1 MTIEELRVV
10 ISAKT
15 EKLQEGIRKAT
26 SRLDGFRKTSDDTNF
41 AMGGSI
47 KSMQKR
53 LESLNSSFEK
63 TQAKI
68 KETQDKISELGMKQE
83 KIMEGYRDF
92 PAFTGM
98 TKDESLKQ
106 IFTADPNIQKIQK
119 EIDKLQATLNPLMS
133 KNKQVN
139 EEITRLG
146 NTIKEAGSKT
156 EHADSKFKGLR
167 DRLDQ
172 VKDGFRNT
180 GRSAERST
188 GKMAG
193 FATML
198 DRSFRRVIRRIF
210 VYNLIYKAIRGL
222 ISYIGGA
229 LKTNNDFVRSLNTI
243 KTNLRVAF
251 QPIYDFVLP
260 AIQALMN
267 GLATLTSYIASF
279 TSALFGKTYKQ
290 SYDAAKG
297 IETAKKQMD
306 GYGGAAKKAGK
317 EAQGALMGFDEIN
330 QLDIQEPDSDG
341 GAGNFEMEMPDLTT
355 IDISI
360 FDKIKERFN
369 ELKELFKEGFI
380 IGIGGWNEFGKA
392 NQQIR
397 ENISGIKASLKGI
410 FNDAE
415 VRASIRDYQNAV
427 AMSLGEIAGS
437 VVSIGQTI
445 AVNFTGGINKY
456 LEQNMGFIK
465 ERIISIFDV
474 QAEIVGIIGN
484 LSVAIADIFSVF
496 RGETGQQITAD
507 IIGVFANTYLGV
519 ADLAG
524 KLGRDIL
531 DLVSAPIIENKDK
544 IKDAIENTLKPIA
557 TITNSI
563 KNVVTNA
570 FTEIHKVYNSKI
582 HPMFKTLKKGVSNT
596 FGKLL
601 DAYNKH
607 FAPVLDKI
615 ANKASEVFEQHLQP
629 LLNEII
635 ALVGDLAE
643 CMETFFE
650 NVLKPLIDW
659 AITNILPVL
668 APILEGI
675 GLLVLNVFEVVI
687 DVTRGVVEALRGIV
701 QFLTGVF
708 STDLDKALEGIGK
721 IFEGLVNIVKTIV
734 NKIKEFFQWLYDI
747 LVGHSIIPDMVNGI
761 VGWFEDLF
769 GRSVGVIGN
778 LVKSIVEFFTD
789 LWETITE
796 TTTTAWN
803 GIAEFFE
810 GLWEDITIELT
821 KAWND
826 IEKFLEDLW
835 NELKRTV
842 EIVWSEIKNFI
853 KKAWDDINKKTKNI
867 WNEIKTFLVEAIWNP
882 IKDIAQTVWEGI
894 KEVILTPMQTAQ
906 NSITEIWSAIKTFIL
921 KKWDEIRQ
929 GIVSMKDKLVDAI
942 MEPFHITDKEI
953 SDVISNA
960 FNWGKNLI
968 QNLIDGINA
977 MIESLKK
984 TVKNVADTIWSYL
997 GFSSPTK
1004 EGPGRYAD
1012 KWMPNLMN
1020 MMADDIEDNIYKI
1033 EGSVNMTAEALQGV
1047 ENPNDSV
1054 ASAVGSAVLAAM
1066 QVSNTQNIGSENQ
1079 EIIVEIDGT
1088 KLARILIPKVD
1099 SEAQRM
1105 GFKTILQTP

>member
-1 MTIEELRVV
+1 LTIEELRVV

-26 SRLDGFRKTSDDTNF
+26 SRLDGFRKTSDDTSS

-47 KSMQKR
+47 KSMQKK

-119 EIDKLQATLNPLMS
+119 EIDKLQATLNPLIS

-156 EHADSKFKGLR
+156 EHADGKFKGLR

-172 VKDGFRNT
+172 VKDRFRNT

-188 GKMAG
+188 GKIAG

-198 DRSFRRVIRRIF
+198 DRSFRRVLRRIF
-210 VYNLIYKAIRGL
+210 IYNLIYKAIRGF
-222 ISYIGGA
+222 IGYVGGA

-380 IGIGGWNEFGKA
+380 IGVGGWDEFEKA

-397 ENISGIKASLKGI
+397 ENITGIKENLKDI
-410 FNDAE
+410 FNDKE

-445 AVNFTGGINKY
+445 AVNFTGGFNKY
-456 LEQNMGFIK
+456 LEQSKGFIK
-465 ERIISIFDV
+465 ERIVSIFDV
-474 QAEIVGIIGN
+474 RAEIAEIVGN
-484 LSVAIADIFSVF
+484 LSVAIADILSVF
-496 RGETGQQITAD
+496 RGETAQQITAD
-507 IIGVFANTYLGV
+507 IIGIFSNAFLGV

-531 DLVSAPIIENKDK
+531 DLISAPIIKNKYK

-563 KNVVTNA
+563 KNVVTSA
-570 FTEIHKVYNSKI
+570 FTEIHKVYDAKI
-582 HPMFKTLKKGVSNT
+582 HSMFKTIKEGISDT

-601 DAYNKH
+601 DTYNAH
-607 FAPVLDKI
+607 IAPVLDRL

-629 LLNEII
+629 LLSEVIG
-635 ALVGDLAE
+635 LVGDLAE
-643 CMETFFE
+643 CIGAFFE
-650 NVLKPLIDW
+650 NVLKPAIDW
-659 AITNILPVL
+659 IIANILPVL
-668 APILEGI
+668 VPILEGI

-687 DVTRGVVEALRGIV
+687 DVIKGIVEVLRGVI
-701 QFLTGVF
+701 QFLAGVF
-708 STDLDKALEGIGK
+708 SGDLDKALEGIGK
-721 IFEGLVNIVKTIV
+721 IFEGLVKIVETIV
-734 NKIKEFFQWLYDI
+734 NKVVEFFEWLYNI
-747 LVGHSIIPDMVNGI
+747 LVGRSIIPDMVNA
-761 VGWFEDLF
+761 
-769 GRSVGVIGN
+769 
-778 LVKSIVEFFTD
+778 IVEWFGSLFTKVTEKVKELVDAVIKFFTD
-789 LWETITE
+789 LWDGIKQKTE
-796 TTTTAWN
+796 DAWN
-803 GIAEFFE
+803 
-810 GLWEDITIELT
+810 
-821 KAWND
+821 
-826 IEKFLEDLW
+826 
-835 NELKRTV
+835 
-842 EIVWSEIKNFI
+842 S
-853 KKAWDDINKKTKNI
+853 
-867 WNEIKTFLVEAIWNP
+867 IKTFLVDTIWNP
-882 IKDIAQTVWEGI
+882 IKTSAQTIWEGI
-894 KEVILTPMQTAQ
+894 KNFILNPIQSAQ
-906 NSITEIWSAIKTFIL
+906 AQLTTIWSNIKTFTL
-921 KKWDEIRQ
+921 GKWDEMRQ
-929 GIVSMKDKLVDAI
+929 GISSMKNALVDAI
-942 MEPFHITDKEI
+942 MSPFKIADKQI
-953 SDVISNA
+953 HSVIGSA
-960 FNWGKNLI
+960 KSWGRNLI
-968 QNLIDGINA
+968 QNFVDGINA
-977 MIESLKK
+977 MIGKVKSAVQGVAN
-984 TVKNVADTIWSYL
+984 TVSGFI

-1004 EGPGRYAD
+1004 EGPGRDAD
-1012 KWMPNLMN
+1012 KWMPN
-1020 MMADDIEDNIYKI
+1020 MMDMLVEGIESNIYKI
-1033 EGSVNMTAEALQGV
+1033 EDSANMAAQTLRGIG
-1047 ENPNDSV
+1047 NPNNADSI
-1054 ASAVGSAVLAAM
+1054 ASAIAGAISG
-1066 QVSNTQNIGSENQ
+1066 NTSGDTT
-1079 EIIVEIDGT
+1079 IIVKIGDDTITEKVISNINR
-1088 KLARILIPKVD
+1088 KSRI
-1099 SEAQRM
+1099 S
-1105 GFKTILQTP
+1105 GKTVLQV